1 MCERNIRDVMRIQTA
16 ARLSLLL
23 IYTLSA
29 AVKGTSNI
37 TDAAGETHTTEAVHT
52 PAVLK
57 SSFHVYREG
66 NLFEETCAI
75 VPFRWETLE
84 RCAYNTSNDLVLI
97 IHGWTMNG
105 IMEQWIFSLAS
116 ALKFR
121 MGQVNVIIS
130 DWRSLALQAYPIAA
144 KNSRQVGRDVATLLE
159 WLEKAVQLSMDKVHL
174 IGYSLGAHAAGFA
187 GSHFRGR
194 KVGRITGLDPAGPH
208 FEGVPAFDRLSHDDA
223 QFVDVIHTFAKS
235 NIMPGVGINQIIGHV
250 DFYPNGG
257 TFQPGCK
264 MLDIYSNVYQY
275 GLQGVP
281 KTIKCSHERAVKLY
295 TESLLNTSQP
305 ITGFRCRGDSTF
317 NKGLCLDCKQDRCN
331 TLGYDIR
338 RGRAGKNT
346 KGLYFKTGAET
357 PYKVLHYQIRVLLM
371 NVIEPVEASVS
382 ITLNGTGGESG
393 ELPITLYQESSGEK
407 IYTSLL
413 TVSADLGHLTSVGLV
428 WRGELVWSSWL
439 RRVRNIMTW
448 NEPDQ
453 RAELSVW
460 RICIKSGEKQEKV
473 WFCASSGKVTHLK
486 PSQEH
491 QFIRC
496 DVLKRKPSSHQEKS
510 NTTRVKNKLRDGS
523 QRSTESFY

>member
-1 MCERNIRDVMRIQTA
+1 MRIQTA

-23 IYTLSA
+23 FHTLSA
-29 AVKGTSNI
+29 AVKGTGNI
-37 TDAAGETHTTEAVHT
+37 TDAAGETHTTQAVHT
-52 PAVLK
+52 PAVVK
-57 SSFHVYREG
+57 SNFHVYHEG
-66 NLFEETCAI
+66 NLFEETCAL
-75 VPFRWETLE
+75 VPFRSDTLDG
-84 RCAYNTSNDLVLI
+84 CGYNTSNDLVLI

-105 IMEQWIFSLAS
+105 IMEQWIFNLAS

-121 MGQVNVIIS
+121 RGQVNVIIS
-130 DWRSLALQAYPIAA
+130 DWRSLALHPYPIAA

-159 WLEKAVQLSMDKVHL
+159 WLEEAVQLSVDKVHL
-174 IGYSLGAHAAGFA
+174 IGYSLGAHVAGFA

-194 KVGRITGLDPAGPH
+194 KVGRITGPH

-235 NIMPGVGINQIIGHV
+235 NIMPGVGIKQIIGHV

-317 NKGLCLDCKQDRCN
+317 NKGLCMDCKQDRCN

-346 KGLYFKTGAET
+346 KGLYFKTGPET

-382 ITLNGTGGESG
+382 ITVNGTRGESG
-393 ELPITLYQESSGEK
+393 ELPITLKLKESDDVSGSMNDEKHVDRYQKSSGEK

-413 TVSADLGHLTSVGLV
+413 TVGADLGHLTSVGLV

-439 RRVRNIMTW
+439 RRVRNIMAW
-448 NEPDQ
+448 NGSDQ
-453 RAELSVW
+453 PTELSVW
-460 RICIKSGEKQEKV
+460 RICIKSGEKQEK
-473 WFCASSGKVTHLK
+473 
-486 PSQEH
+486 
-491 QFIRC
+491 
-496 DVLKRKPSSHQEKS
+496 
-510 NTTRVKNKLRDGS
+510 
-523 QRSTESFY
+523 

>member
-1 MCERNIRDVMRIQTA
+1 MRIQTA

-23 IYTLSA
+23 MYTLSA
-29 AVKGTSNI
+29 AVKGTGNI
-37 TDAAGETHTTEAVHT
+37 TDAVGETHTTEAVHT
-52 PAVLK
+52 LPVVK
-57 SSFHVYREG
+57 SSFHVYHEG
-66 NLFEETCAI
+66 NLFEETCAL
-75 VPFRWETLE
+75 VPFRSDTLD
-84 RCAYNTSNDLVLI
+84 RCAYNTSYDLVLI

-105 IMEQWIFSLAS
+105 IMEQWIFNMAS

-121 MGQVNVIIS
+121 RGQVNVIIS
-130 DWRSLALQAYPIAA
+130 DWRSLALQPYPIAA

-159 WLEKAVQLSMDKVHL
+159 WLEGAVQLSMDKVHL
-174 IGYSLGAHAAGFA
+174 IGYSLGAHVAGFT
-187 GSHFRGR
+187 GSHFRGQ

-235 NIMPGVGINQIIGHV
+235 NIMPGVGIKQIIGHV

-264 MLDIYSNVYQY
+264 MFDIYSNVYQY

-305 ITGFRCRGDSTF
+305 IMGFRCRGDSTF
-317 NKGLCLDCKQDRCN
+317 NKGLCMDCKHDRCN
-331 TLGYDIR
+331 KLGYDIR

-346 KGLYFKTGAET
+346 KGLYFKTGPET

-371 NVIEPVEASVS
+371 NVIETVEASVS
-382 ITLNGTGGESG
+382 ITLNGTRGESG
-393 ELPITLYQESSGEK
+393 ELPITLYQKSSGEK

-413 TVSADLGHLTSVGLV
+413 TVSADLGHLTSIRLV
-428 WRGELVWSSWL
+428 WRVELVWSSWL

-448 NEPDQ
+448 NGSDQ
-453 RAELSVW
+453 PTELSVW

-491 QFIRC
+491 KFIRC
-496 DVLKRKPSSHQEKS
+496 DVSKRKPSPQEKS
-510 NTTRVKNKLRDGS
+510 NTTRD
-523 QRSTESFY
+523 E